1 MKSDQEIMNSIRA
14 AIDDCTRGIEE
25 APSLQYQIARKAKGE
40 EPVVKKISAS
50 AILVIALIILSMAAA
65 LAAGF
70 GLFGELAQNPRGDK
84 RLSEVEK
91 VADSI
96 EREWTT
102 EDGITIRIEQAYYE
116 GNRVFI
122 SYRLSGDWTSTVL
135 HEGAPDD
142 EIAWDWVEEN
152 MIAAQTMM
160 SDVPE
165 RQQAILKLDGQSQ
178 RWMQTTETGL
188 HGGVSLADGT
198 YLDIIGG
205 DNIIQ
210 EDGSVIGW
218 KECEIPEDCLKETLT
233 FQARL
238 YRIHSIMFQD
248 RTTYRQST
256 EKGETTFFEFTLQQ
270 KKDLT
275 QLKGSGSGSDY
286 QAVAE
291 LTAGH
296 IDLRGKITVTC
307 PETWIQVWNTW
318 ENPDHIDMIDDWYLY
333 ANGQVISEGGMQGV
347 GANGENQL
355 VFDVLFRVPD
365 DLTNLALVP
374 VYQDRQPHTEEAIY
388 LISE

>member
-1 MKSDQEIMNSIRA
+1 MKTDQEIMNSIRA
-14 AIDDCTRGIEE
+14 AIDDCTRGIDE
-25 APSLQYQIARKAKGE
+25 APSLHYQIARKAKGE

-178 RWMQTTETGL
+178 RWMETTEKGL
-188 HGGVSLADGT
+188 HDGLSLADGT

-365 DLTNLALVP
+365 DLTNLALVQ

>member
-178 RWMQTTETGL
+178 RWMETTEKGL
-188 HGGVSLADGT
+188 HDGLSLADGT

-256 EKGETTFFEFTLQQ
+256 EKGETTCFEFTLQQ

-347 GANGENQL
+347 GANRENQL

>member
-40 EPVVKKISAS
+40 EPVAKKISAS

-178 RWMQTTETGL
+178 RWMETAEKGL
-188 HGGVSLADGT
+188 HDGLSLADGT

-256 EKGETTFFEFTLQQ
+256 EKGETTCFEFTLQQ

-296 IDLRGKITVTC
+296 IDLRGNITVTC

>member
-65 LAAGF
+65 LAAGL

-142 EIAWDWVEEN
+142 EIVWDWVEEN

-165 RQQAILKLDGQSQ
+165 HQQAILKLDGQSQ
-178 RWMQTTETGL
+178 RWMETTEKGL
-188 HGGVSLADGT
+188 HDGLSLADGT

-248 RTTYRQST
+248 KTTYRQST

>member
-1 MKSDQEIMNSIRA
+1 M
-14 AIDDCTRGIEE
+14 
-25 APSLQYQIARKAKGE
+25 
-40 EPVVKKISAS
+40 VKKISAS

-178 RWMQTTETGL
+178 RWMETTEKGL
-188 HGGVSLADGT
+188 HDGLSLADGT

-256 EKGETTFFEFTLQQ
+256 EKGETTCFEFTLQQ

>member
-178 RWMQTTETGL
+178 RWMETTEKGL
-188 HGGVSLADGT
+188 HDGLSLADGT

-256 EKGETTFFEFTLQQ
+256 EKGETTCFEFTLQQ

>member
-25 APSLQYQIARKAKGE
+25 APSLQYQIVQKAKGE

-50 AILVIALIILSMAAA
+50 AILVTALIILSMAAA

-178 RWMQTTETGL
+178 RWMETTEKGL
-188 HGGVSLADGT
+188 HDGLSLADGT

-238 YRIHSIMFQD
+238 YRIHSIIFQD

-256 EKGETTFFEFTLQQ
+256 EKGETTCFEFTLQQ

-275 QLKGSGSGSDY
+275 QLKGSRSGSDY

>member
-25 APSLQYQIARKAKGE
+25 APSLQYQIKQKAKGE

-178 RWMQTTETGL
+178 RWMETTEKGL
-188 HGGVSLADGT
+188 HDGLSLADGT

-256 EKGETTFFEFTLQQ
+256 EKGETTCFEFTLQQ

>member
-122 SYRLSGDWTSTVL
+122 SYRLSGDWTSTIL

-178 RWMQTTETGL
+178 RWMETTEKGL
-188 HGGVSLADGT
+188 HDGLSLADGT

-210 EDGSVIGW
+210 DDGSVIGW

-256 EKGETTFFEFTLQQ
+256 EKGETTCFEFTLQQ

>member
-14 AIDDCTRGIEE
+14 AINDCTRGIEE

-178 RWMQTTETGL
+178 RWMETTEKGL
-188 HGGVSLADGT
+188 HDGLSLADGT

-210 EDGSVIGW
+210 EDGSIIGW

-256 EKGETTFFEFTLQQ
+256 EKGETTCFEFTLQQ

-296 IDLRGKITVTC
+296 IDLLGKITVTC

>member
-50 AILVIALIILSMAAA
+50 AILVIALISLSMAAA

-122 SYRLSGDWTSTVL
+122 AYRLSGDWTSTVL

-178 RWMQTTETGL
+178 RWMETTEKGL
-188 HGGVSLADGT
+188 HDGLSLADGT

-256 EKGETTFFEFTLQQ
+256 EKGETTCFEFTLQQ

>member
-14 AIDDCTRGIEE
+14 AIDDCTRGIDN

-40 EPVVKKISAS
+40 EPVVRKISAS
-50 AILVIALIILSMAAA
+50 AILVIAFIILSMAAA

-178 RWMQTTETGL
+178 RWMETTEKGL
-188 HGGVSLADGT
+188 HDGLSLADGT

-256 EKGETTFFEFTLQQ
+256 EKGETTCFEFTLQQ